1 MIPPTDKVKDFK
13 LKKDMTVN
21 ELLVQMYASG
31 GFTAKKL
38 GVAAEIL
45 KEMVTDKAS
54 TNFFSFPAC
63 INATGTRGA
72 ILEAI
77 KQGWFKVLIGT
88 CGTLDHDIG
97 RLFANY
103 HHGSFMMDDN
113 ELRHK
118 KIYRLGNV
126 LVPEE
131 SYGPPIED
139 FLQKMFKEMGDRE
152 LGTHELVWEMGKQL
166 RNHPKK
172 EESLLYWIYKQKIPF
187 IIPGPYDGAVGYQ
200 LWLYQQDHNLK
211 LDLTRDEK
219 LLSDIVFSAKKT
231 GALMVGGGISKHHTI
246 WWNQFR
252 DGLDYAVYLTTAV
265 EHDGSLSGARM
276 REAVSW
282 NKVREDAKYVTV
294 EGDATI
300 TLPILLANLL

>member
-1 MIPPTDKVKDFK
+1 MIPPTDRVQDFK
-13 LKKDMTVN
+13 LKKGMTVP
-21 ELLVQMYASG
+21 ELMAQMKASG

-38 GVAAEIL
+38 GVAAEIF
-45 KEMVTDKAS
+45 EDMVADPDATR
-54 TNFFSFPAC
+54 FFSFPAC

-77 KQGWFKVLIGT
+77 KQDWFDVLIGT

-103 HHGSFMMDDN
+103 HHGSFLMDDN
-113 ELRHK
+113 QLRHK
-118 KIYRLGNV
+118 HVYRLGNV

-131 SYGPPIED
+131 SYGIPVED
-139 FLQKMFKEMGDRE
+139 FLNQMFKDMPDGEI
-152 LGTHELVWEMGKQL
+152 GTHEFVWEMGKRL
-166 RNHPKK
+166 EDHPKK
-172 EESLLYWIYKQKIPF
+172 EESLIYWIYKKQLPF

-200 LWLYQQDHNLK
+200 LWLHQQDHDLK

-219 LLSDIVFSAKKT
+219 LLSDTVYEAKKT
-231 GALMVGGGISKHHTI
+231 GALIIGGGISKHHTI

-252 DGLDYAVYLTTAV
+252 NGLDYAVYITTAV
-265 EHDGSLSGARM
+265 EWDGSLSGARM

-282 NKVREDAKYVTV
+282 NKVQEKARYVTV

-300 TLPILLANLL
+300 LLPLLLASAL

>member
-1 MIPPTDKVKDFK
+1 MIPTTDKVRDFQ
-13 LKKDMTVN
+13 LRKDMTVN
-21 ELLVQMYASG
+21 ELLAQMRASG

-45 KEMVTDKAS
+45 KDMVADKAS

-72 ILEAI
+72 VLEAV
-77 KQGWFKVLIGT
+77 KRGWFKVLIGT

-97 RLFANY
+97 RLFADY
-103 HHGSFMMDDN
+103 YHGSFQMDDN
-113 ELRHK
+113 ELRHQH
-118 KIYRLGNV
+118 IYRLGNV

-131 SYGPPIED
+131 SYGAPIED
-139 FLQKMFKEMGDRE
+139 FLAEMFKDMGEGEM
-152 LGTHELVWEMGKQL
+152 GTHEFVWEMGKRL
-166 RNHPKK
+166 ENHPKK
-172 EESLLYWIYKQKIPF
+172 GESLIYWIYKKKIPF
-187 IIPGPYDGAVGYQ
+187 IIPGPYDGAVGYN
-200 LWLYQQDHNLK
+200 LWLHQQDHKLR

-219 LLSDIVFSAKKT
+219 LLSDTVFRAEKT
-231 GALMVGGGISKHHTI
+231 RALIVGGGISKHHTI

-265 EHDGSLSGARM
+265 EHDGSLSGARL

-282 NKVREDAKYVTV
+282 NKVQENARYVTV

-300 TLPILLANLL
+300 TLPILMASLL